1 MTDDDRPDEDLSEGD
16 LPDNILFDWYR
27 QYIGEPDDRIDV
39 YLGFG
44 LFFVGIALAGLS
56 LVLFMLAYL
65 FEFKSDPFWLVRQAS
80 FALGMMS
87 IPTLLLGI
95 LVLLPIDSRAIYA
108 GAAGT
113 AITFVAVI
121 AFTIVYPENFNSD
134 APPDYTAHIVL
145 VYGTG
150 MALVLAS
157 TGAALVAHQ
166 IERAKPGPA
175 DIKPMEEPEPRE
187 SYTDEEI
194 RQDIEDAMND
204 VDITW
209 GGVERHEGTSL
220 SFNLEEE
227 GYDFSGMQ
235 VEAKKTTS
243 TTSTD
248 SQVQGL
254 KALKGGEKK
263 TAKSKST
270 VDDQTSKLNQL
281 KERRK
286 NEEAEKAASA
296 AATKSSQG
304 GIFAR
309 LKRLLGFS

>member
-1 MTDDDRPDEDLSEGD
+1 LYQQF
-16 LPDNILFDWYR
+16 L
-27 QYIGEPDDRIDV
+27 GEPDDRIDV

-44 LFFVGIALAGLS
+44 LFFSGIAFAALG
-56 LVLFMLAYL
+56 LVLFLLAYL
-65 FEFKSDPFWLVRQAS
+65 FAFRSDPFWFTRQAG

-87 IPTLLLGI
+87 VPTLLLGI

-108 GAAGT
+108 GTAGT
-113 AITFVAVI
+113 AITYLAVVLFV
-121 AFTIVYPENFNSD
+121 IVYPEHFNSD
-134 APPDYTAHIVL
+134 FPPDYTVQVVF
-145 VYGTG
+145 VYGVG

-175 DIKPMEEPEPRE
+175 DIKPMEEPEPTE
-187 SYTDEEI
+187 SYSDEEI
-194 RQDIEDAMND
+194 RRDIEEAMDD

-227 GYDFSGMQ
+227 GYDFSGAQ

-248 SQVQGL
+248 AQVQGL

-263 TAKSKST
+263 TAKSTST
-270 VDDQTSKLNQL
+270 VDDQTTKLNELRQKR
-281 KERRK
+281 KEDQ
-286 NEEAEKAASA
+286 EKAAAA
-296 AATKSSQG
+296 AATKRSQD

-309 LKRLLGFS
+309 IMRLLGRS